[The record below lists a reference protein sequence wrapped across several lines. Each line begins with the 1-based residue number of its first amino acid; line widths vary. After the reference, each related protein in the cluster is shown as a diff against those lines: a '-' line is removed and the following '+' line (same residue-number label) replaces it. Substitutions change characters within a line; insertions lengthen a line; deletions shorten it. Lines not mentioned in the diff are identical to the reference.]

1 MQSLKRRRS
10 MGFKATLF
18 SQEHEVPNNS
28 RQLLTIEKIPFFISP
43 FLNSIFILLNIR
55 IRFTTLLTM
64 LLTYTVITIQPVTYG
79 LLNTLLTVFTILSG
93 CIHFSSITNRYV
105 LRQSSIYLQIF
116 NKIESLSLTFF
127 FCLSCIPAPSNTK
140 SCKKPTPP
148 PNAHLRLASQALR
161 EWFSNGE
168 RVYYQCN
175 TGYSQTGFFIQ
186 RCSKGQWLPAK
197 SLLTCIG

>member
-1 MQSLKRRRS
+1 MLSTIKIL
-10 MGFKATLF
+10 FKKGEIKNGIFSIVNSCLELF
-18 SQEHEVPNNS
+18 GASCSCENS
-28 RQLLTIEKIPFFISP
+28 VLL
-43 FLNSIFILLNIR
+43 
-55 IRFTTLLTM
+55 
-64 LLTYTVITIQPVTYG
+64 G
-79 LLNTLLTVFTILSG
+79 TVFTILSG

>member
-1 MQSLKRRRS
+1 MQSLKRRPS
-10 MGFKATLF
+10 MGLKVTLF
-18 SQEHEVPNNS
+18 SQEQEAPNNS

-127 FCLSCIPAPSNTK
+127 FASHAFQ
-140 SCKKPTPP
+140 
-148 PNAHLRLASQALR
+148 HLRIPNHARSQ
-161 EWFSNGE
+161 
-168 RVYYQCN
+168 
-175 TGYSQTGFFIQ
+175 
-186 RCSKGQWLPAK
+186 
-197 SLLTCIG
+197 LLHRTHISGRPRKP